1 MNVSAKVDVV
11 MADTTPAAA
20 PLHADA
26 TEAADQAEVSPDAHR
41 RIIILAPTV
50 RSGYM
55 EARALGIKPAAV
67 VTPRS
72 IDAARGITADEIIE
86 APGLTPEVRDEL
98 MAEAAPAL
106 ATTREAG
113 I

>member
-11 MADTTPAAA
+11 MAEVIPS
-20 PLHADA
+20 LIA
-26 TEAADQAEVSPDAHR
+26 TLVTDQALEQVDADPKPDK

-50 RSGYM
+50 RSGYI

-72 IDAARGITADEIIE
+72 LSAAHGIVADEIIE